1 MGKYLYRM
9 VIKVSDKIKI
19 TFKNNF
25 VRIVESNNIRNFNS
39 LVDWL
44 EKFNKGEE
52 VPFLTMSGRDLGS
65 AIAINKNNV
74 KSIEFIK

>member
-1 MGKYLYRM
+1 M
-9 VIKVSDKIKI
+9 VIKLNDKIKI
-19 TFKNNF
+19 TFKNDF
-25 VRIVESNNIRNFNS
+25 IRIVERSNIRNFNS

-44 EKFNKGEE
+44 EKFNKGED

-74 KSIEFIK
+74 KSKEFINK

>member
-1 MGKYLYRM
+1 MN
-9 VIKVSDKIKI
+9 DKIKI

-25 VRIVESNNIRNFNS
+25 VKIVERNNIRNFNS

-44 EKFNKGEE
+44 EKFNKGED

-65 AIAINKNNV
+65 AIAIYINNV
-74 KSIEFIK
+74 KSIEFVK

>member
-1 MGKYLYRM
+1 MN
-9 VIKVSDKIKI
+9 DKIKI
-19 TFKNNF
+19 TFKNDF
-25 VRIVESNNIRNFNS
+25 IRIVERSNIRNFNS

-44 EKFNKGEE
+44 EKFNKGED

-74 KSIEFIK
+74 KINRTLVEESKCGCFL

>member
-1 MGKYLYRM
+1 MKNQQNRTFM
-9 VIKVSDKIKI
+9 VCNEKKA
-19 TFKNNF
+19 KNDF
-25 VRIVESNNIRNFNS
+25 IRIVERSNIRNFNS

-44 EKFNKGEE
+44 EKFNKGED

-74 KSIEFIK
+74 KSIEFINK

>member
-1 MGKYLYRM
+1 M
-9 VIKVSDKIKI
+9 SDKIKI

-65 AIAINKNNV
+65 TIAINKNNV

>member
-1 MGKYLYRM
+1 M
-9 VIKVSDKIKI
+9 IKINNKIKI
-19 TFKNNF
+19 TFKNGF
-25 VRIVESNNIRNFNS
+25 VRIIERDHIRNFNS

-74 KSIEFIK
+74 KSIEFINK

>member
-1 MGKYLYRM
+1 MN
-9 VIKVSDKIKI
+9 DKIKI

-44 EKFNKGEE
+44 EKFNKGED
-52 VPFLTMSGRDLGS
+52 VPFLTMSGRDLVS
-65 AIAINKNNV
+65 AIALNKNNV

>member
-1 MGKYLYRM
+1 MN
-9 VIKVSDKIKI
+9 DKIKI
-19 TFKNNF
+19 TFKNDF
-25 VRIVESNNIRNFNS
+25 IRIVERSNIRNFNS

-44 EKFNKGEE
+44 EKFNKGED

-74 KSIEFIK
+74 KKRKTFNAKGYKE

>member
-1 MGKYLYRM
+1 M
-9 VIKVSDKIKI
+9 SDKIKI

-25 VRIVESNNIRNFNS
+25 VRIVESSNIRNFNS

-44 EKFNKGEE
+44 EKFNKGED

-65 AIAINKNNV
+65 AIALNKNNV
-74 KSIEFIK
+74 KSIEYIK

>member
-1 MGKYLYRM
+1 MN
-9 VIKVSDKIKI
+9 DKIKI
-19 TFKNNF
+19 IFKNDF
-25 VRIVESNNIRNFNS
+25 VKIVENNNIRNFNS

-44 EKFNKGEE
+44 EKFNKGED

-65 AIAINKNNV
+65 SISINKNNV

>member
-1 MGKYLYRM
+1 M
-9 VIKVSDKIKI
+9 IKINNKIKI
-19 TFKNNF
+19 TFKNDF
-25 VRIVESNNIRNFNS
+25 VKIIERDNIRNFNS

-74 KSIEFIK
+74 KSIEFINK

>member
-1 MGKYLYRM
+1 MN
-9 VIKVSDKIKI
+9 DKIKI
-19 TFKNNF
+19 TFRNNF
-25 VRIVESNNIRNFNS
+25 VKIVESNNIRNFNS

-44 EKFNKGEE
+44 EKFNKGED

-65 AIAINKNNV
+65 AIALNKNNV

>member
-1 MGKYLYRM
+1 M
-9 VIKVSDKIKI
+9 VIKVNDKIKI
-19 TFKNNF
+19 IFKNDF
-25 VRIVESNNIRNFNS
+25 VKIVENNNIRNFNS

-44 EKFNKGEE
+44 ETFNKGED

-65 AIAINKNNV
+65 SISINKNNV

>member
-1 MGKYLYRM
+1 M

>member
-1 MGKYLYRM
+1 M
-9 VIKVSDKIKI
+9 SDKIKI

-25 VRIVESNNIRNFNS
+25 VRIVESSNIRNFNS
-39 LVDWL
+39 LVDWS

>member
-1 MGKYLYRM
+1 M
-9 VIKVSDKIKI
+9 IKINNKIKI
-19 TFKNNF
+19 TFKNGF
-25 VRIVESNNIRNFNS
+25 VRIIERDSIRNFNS
-39 LVDWL
+39 LIDWL

-74 KSIEFIK
+74 KSIEFINK

>member
-1 MGKYLYRM
+1 M
-9 VIKVSDKIKI
+9 VIKVNDKIKI
-19 TFKNNF
+19 TFKNDF
-25 VRIVESNNIRNFNS
+25 VKIVESNNIRNFNS

-44 EKFNKGEE
+44 EKFNKGED

-65 AIAINKNNV
+65 SISINKNNV

>member
-1 MGKYLYRM
+1 M
-9 VIKVSDKIKI
+9 IKINNKIKI
-19 TFKNNF
+19 TFKNGF
-25 VRIVESNNIRNFNS
+25 VRIIERDHIRNFNS

-65 AIAINKNNV
+65 AIAINKNNI
-74 KSIEFIK
+74 KSIEFINK